1 MSGARMGKA
10 VIFAGDAKGNLM
22 MTASAARK
30 ARFYAPPGSVAR
42 FRRNLWWR
50 LAEARFCISLRARF
64 SGLEYQAS
72 KYRLLYAR
80 FFGRVLTT
88 KSGSSESSLMVYSM
102 VAGAPIIVSALP
114 PSPMFRR

>member
-1 MSGARMGKA
+1 M
-10 VIFAGDAKGNLM
+10 FAGDAEGNLM
-22 MTASAARK
+22 MAGSVAKK

-64 SGLEYQAS
+64 SSLEYQAA

-102 VAGAPIIVSALP
+102 VAGAPIIVKRAAPVAYVSAMKPKL
-114 PSPMFRR
+114 S